1 MAYMVYTL
9 YELINRNAFKLYF
22 RDKKMESRCRSP
34 IAICLISVE

>member
-22 RDKKMESRCRSP
+22 RDKK
-34 IAICLISVE
+34 IFKWKVGVEVLLQFA

>member
-22 RDKKMESRCRSP
+22 RDKKSSNGK
-34 IAICLISVE
+34 